1 MTYSGKSSYEEL
13 RYGRTITCGMLPTLR
28 ELASRGCNNRG
39 SVCLVPF
46 NIEMDAAIHLQ
57 MTLLEAYCREIG
69 IEVMSVSKEVIQAHL
84 CPGGTDLSCVLVTKD
99 DPFFLLKLP
108 KWNSK
113 TQSWKNW
120 NLRTELRAVFY
131 RRTVSILG
139 RSALEDKG
147 GRVLF
152 RHTMCPTCL
161 NEAADNGHYIL

>member
-1 MTYSGKSSYEEL
+1 MTRCQEPQSYHAQTTMADSGKSSYEES

-57 MTLLEAYCREIG
+57 MTLLKAYCREMG

-108 KWNSK
+108 K
-113 TQSWKNW
+113 
-120 NLRTELRAVFY
+120 
-131 RRTVSILG
+131 
-139 RSALEDKG
+139 
-147 GRVLF
+147 
-152 RHTMCPTCL
+152 
-161 NEAADNGHYIL
+161 